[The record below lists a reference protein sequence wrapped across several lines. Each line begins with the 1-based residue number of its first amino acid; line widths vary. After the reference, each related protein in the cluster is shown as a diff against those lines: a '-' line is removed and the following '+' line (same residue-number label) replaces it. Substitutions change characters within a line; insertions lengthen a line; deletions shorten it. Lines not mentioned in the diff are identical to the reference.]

1 MTYICVCQ
9 ASIVSSAPPAIPL
22 FDSRFTTSFPQASDP
37 EAWPFFI
44 KSQQTILL
52 ATQFVSAVGRAVD
65 GREDWTDISTRMQ
78 ELHNTIEPL
87 IAQANTWTDVKPVST
102 DSEAMIAY
110 SLKQMSKIKLNRYVQ
125 NSPSRLEP
133 KAERSNAEIGIPV
146 QG

>member
-1 MTYICVCQ
+1 M
-9 ASIVSSAPPAIPL
+9 
-22 FDSRFTTSFPQASDP
+22 
-37 EAWPFFI
+37 
-44 KSQQTILL
+44 
-52 ATQFVSAVGRAVD
+52 
-65 GREDWTDISTRMQ
+65 
-78 ELHNTIEPL
+78 IEPL